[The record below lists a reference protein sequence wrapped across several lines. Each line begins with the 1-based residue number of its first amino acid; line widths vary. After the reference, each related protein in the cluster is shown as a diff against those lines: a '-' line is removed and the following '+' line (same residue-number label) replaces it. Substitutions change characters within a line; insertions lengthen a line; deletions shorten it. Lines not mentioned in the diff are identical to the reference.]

1 MNVVVHRLRHLE
13 YTPHPIVCLRA
24 TPCIPNSDSSF
35 VALSRENG
43 GVELKAPNEKFR
55 TIAEIAGYK
64 NKVINAMAWLCG
76 SEDKAAGCQPTLV
89 GGSRDGTLF
98 VVDFNS
104 GTLTGVMA
112 SGGGGVFCLASLCQ
126 SQTGACCAEGKKQ
139 ECVKLVA
146 AGCEDGSVRIFKAVS
161 RSSLELISIIPS
173 ASAAAILSV
182 AWRRITQGG
191 IVLFAGVADGTI
203 RRFDWEPNSD
213 NTAPNKSRNYT
224 SGRGTWK
231 SVLRMTVES
240 LGRNTPTQVWALQ
253 VLSDGTVISGDSL
266 GHVQFWDGDTG
277 TLTQSFDQNDSKA
290 DVFEIAVASEECK
303 AFASGV
309 DSRVVCIERT
319 AVEATPTGTSRKW
332 ILSHV
337 QRPHTHD
344 VKAITVCRQRARQVE
359 KVRSLPSDS
368 NTASTVEIL
377 CTGGIDTK
385 LCTYHVAG
393 FKKLRPRSLYPW
405 PAFSPVAQANC
416 ARVLI
421 LRREGQIDLYKLE
434 DSPPQQPPKES
445 FAVPEDDTRI
455 GVIEL
460 DSSCNLAC
468 ATISDDGRFLA
479 ACDANSLFVF
489 RLQYVTNS
497 QGTTVVPT
505 KLSPQVKGKASF
517 VSLKFGGNDQLF
529 AAASDGRIHVIN
541 MPADDSIACT
551 QAMVLVQK
559 QSKVRHKDSL
569 FPVLSMVFS
578 EDKRWFAAF
587 QGGLDHS
594 YIRIFAVDND
604 SRQYHPW
611 WALPDLEAPVTA
623 LRFLGSGKSPELVV
637 SCSNFAFYH
646 FDIMGR
652 QLSKWSEESGVP
664 VSKHLPAE
672 LMSRNDYPIRI
683 ASNPA
688 SPAKILLGS
697 FGAFAL
703 IDLAKTIPQ
712 ECRIV
717 PEHHVRRK
725 KKQKQAQTTKKRGKT
740 QKEAESVICLRYNSI
755 LHMDF
760 VGENEMVIV
769 EQPWLNVIATFPAPL
784 ERKIYAS

>member
-1 MNVVVHRLRHLE
+1 MDVVVHRLRHLE
-13 YTPHPIVCLRA
+13 YTPRPIVCLRA
-24 TPCIPNSDSSF
+24 TPVMPSSNASF

-55 TIAEIAGYK
+55 TIVEIAGYK
-64 NKVINAMAWLCG
+64 NKVVNTMAWLLCS
-76 SEDKAAGCQPTLV
+76 SEEDAGVRPTLV

-98 VVDFNS
+98 VVDFNA
-104 GTLTGVMA
+104 GTLAGMMA
-112 SGGGGVFCLASLCQ
+112 SGGGGLYCLASLGQ
-126 SQTGACCAEGKKQ
+126 AGEYSN
-139 ECVKLVA
+139 LVA
-146 AGCEDGSVRIFKAVS
+146 ASCEDGSIRIFKVVS
-161 RSSLELISIIPS
+161 RSSLELVSIIPS
-173 ASAAAILSV
+173 ASAAAVLSV
-182 AWRRITQGG
+182 AWRRTAEGG
-191 IVLFAGVADGTI
+191 MVLFAGVADGTI
-203 RRFDWEPNSD
+203 RRFDWEPSSND
-213 NTAPNKSRNYT
+213 TAPNKNQNYA

-231 SVLRMTVES
+231 SVLRMTVEN
-240 LGRNTPTQVWALQ
+240 LGRNTPTRVWALQ

-290 DVFEIAVASEECK
+290 DVFEIAVTSNECK
-303 AFASGV
+303 VFASGV

-319 AVEATPTGTSRKW
+319 TVEATPAGTERKW
-332 ILSHV
+332 ILSQV

-344 VKAITVCRQRARQVE
+344 VKAITICRQQSRQVD
-359 KVRSLPSDS
+359 KARSLPSDG
-368 NTASTVEIL
+368 NTASTVEVL

-385 LCTYHVAG
+385 LCTYYVGG

-405 PAFSPVAQANC
+405 PAFSPVAQANG

-421 LRREGQIDLYKLE
+421 LRRERQIDLYRLE
-434 DSPPQQPPKES
+434 DSPSQQPLKEA
-445 FAVPEDDTRI
+445 FAVPEEDTRI

-460 DSSCNLAC
+460 DSPCNLAC

-479 ACDANSLFVF
+479 ACDAKSLFVF
-489 RLQYVTNS
+489 RLEYVTNG
-497 QGTTVVPT
+497 QGTTAVPT

-517 VSLKFGGNDQLF
+517 VSLKFGGKGQLF
-529 AAASDGRIHVIN
+529 AAASDGRIHVID
-541 MPADDSIACT
+541 MPDGDSMACT
-551 QAMVLVQK
+551 VAMVLMQK
-559 QSKVRHKDSL
+559 QSKVRNKDLL
-569 FPVLSMVFS
+569 FPVQSIVFS
-578 EDKRWFAAF
+578 EDNKWFAAL

-594 YIRIFAVDND
+594 YIRIFAFDDDN
-604 SRQYHPW
+604 RQYHPW
-611 WALPDLEAPVTA
+611 WALPELEAPVTA
-623 LRFLGSGKSPELVV
+623 VRFLGNAKAPEVVV

-664 VSKHLPAE
+664 ISKHLPAE

-703 IDLAKTIPQ
+703 IDLAKKIPQ
-712 ECRIV
+712 DCRIV

-725 KKQKQAQTTKKRGKT
+725 KKQKQIQTPKKRGRA
-740 QKEAESVICLRYNSI
+740 QKESESVICLRYNSI

-784 ERKIYAS
+784 ERKIFAS